1 MALVIK
7 DRVRQTSTTAGYG
20 TITLSGSVTGFQ
32 DFTVIGTGNTT
43 YYTIADQ
50 SGSNWEVGLGTYT
63 APNQLAR
70 TTVYESSNGNALVNF
85 GSNIKDVF
93 VTLPAEAVPT
103 GGGSGTVTQVN
114 TTGSVSGITL
124 TGGPITTTGTVTLG
138 GTLDLSAP
146 PAIGGTTPNTITGT
160 TITANANVYLPAVV
174 NTGVTTGVIRM
185 VDGGDGYDY
194 INIWTDDGTSYY
206 PVKFPGGVEITGSLT
221 ISGYYTGQSAFFI
234 GDGTSQSGRISLRGY
249 TSAADVTIQ
258 AAASTGAYTL
268 TLPTSAGSNNQ
279 VLKTDGSGNLSW
291 INLNAPSIYTTTSS
305 QNSTSTTLANI
316 TGLTATL
323 AANTTYCVDC
333 FVTFQ
338 SAATTT
344 GMNFGFTSPTGT
356 VCMLEVVVPITNTAA
371 ASQLRTIF
379 PNNSSTNTGNVLGT
393 GVSTINSNHTAR
405 FSGIIKVGS
414 TGGTFAAQYAT
425 EVSASAITIP
435 AGSTMV
441 IQQIS

>member
-1 MALVIK
+1 MALVLK
-7 DRVRQTSTTAGYG
+7 DRVRQTSTTTGPG
-20 TITLSGSVTGFQ
+20 TFTLSGSVTGFQ
-32 DFTVIGTGNTT
+32 SFSAIGTGNTT
-43 YYTIADQ
+43 YYTIAM
-50 SGSNWEVGLGTYT
+50 GSEWEVGIGTWT
-63 APNQLAR
+63 SPDQLSR
-70 TTVYESSNGNALVNF
+70 DTVYESSNSNSLVPF
-85 GSNIKDVF
+85 SAGTKDVF
-93 VTLPAEAVPT
+93 VTFPAEAVT
-103 GGGSGTVTQVN
+103 SGGGSGTVTQVD

-138 GTLDLSAP
+138 GSLDLSAP

-160 TITANANVYLPAVV
+160 VLTTTQSQLFTTVTPGNAGEGVV
-174 NTGVTTGVIRM
+174 AMI
-185 VDGGDGYDY
+185 DSGGGYDVLDIY
-194 INIWTDDGTSYY
+194 MDDGLGGTY
-206 PVKFPGGVEITGSLT
+206 PVRF
-221 ISGYYTGQSAFFI
+221 SA
-234 GDGTSQSGRISLRGY
+234 G
-249 TSAADVTIQ
+249 TIQ
-258 AAASTGAYTL
+258 NGCYVLSPDYLTNYQYIQFACPSAMSSPYTL
-268 TLPTSAGSNNQ
+268 TFPSTAGSNNQ
-279 VLKTDGSGNLSW
+279 VLKTNGSGNLSW

-323 AANTTYCVDC
+323 AANTTYRVDC

-356 VCMLEVVVPITNTAA
+356 VCMLEVVVPITSTAA

-379 PNNSSTNTGNVLGT
+379 PNAAATNTGSVLGT
-393 GVSTINSNHTAR
+393 GVTAINSNHTAR
-405 FSGIIKVGS
+405 FSGIVRVNA

-425 EVSASAITIP
+425 EVNASAITIP

>member
-7 DRVRQTSTTAGYG
+7 DRVRQTSTTAGTG

-50 SGSNWEVGLGTYT
+50 SGSNWEVGLGTFT
-63 APNQLAR
+63 SPNQLSR
-70 TTVYESSNGNALVNF
+70 DTVYESSNGNALVNF

-114 TTGSVSGITL
+114 TSGTVSGITL
-124 TGGPITTTGTVTLG
+124 TGGPITTTGTITLG

-146 PAIGGTTPNTITGT
+146 PAIGGTTPNNITGVQ
-160 TITANANVYLPAVV
+160 ITAY
-174 NTGVTTGVIRM
+174 
-185 VDGGDGYDY
+185 
-194 INIWTDDGTSYY
+194 DDGTNNGRFVLDSYNNSSYY
-206 PVKFPGGVEITGSLT
+206 TIIDWTGIYLDDGIGTQFPVQFPAGIGVTDLALQNLSATLVNLNPTGILKFNSTNGSGIPTQINFQAPAALT
-221 ISGYYTGQSAFFI
+221 
-234 GDGTSQSGRISLRGY
+234 LP
-249 TSAADVTIQ
+249 
-258 AAASTGAYTL
+258 STYTL

-323 AANTTYCVDC
+323 AANTTYRVDC